1 MTSTWKQNVV
11 EFKEVKVRCGVKRL
25 ERDHL
30 ISTAVQA
37 ICRPVTKKFVLIKC
51 RLTREMKQ
59 FFLCLFATISPVF
72 IRFLKLLPIKTSFQ
86 NFYHPELIQ
95 FVIIGNRVAGGQ
107 TGKRMIIRWS
117 YWICRFSNVQLVHH
131 KYSWLVV
138 DFDVF
143 EMYLVLFSFP
153 ISHNWLVRGG
163 GELINK

>member
-1 MTSTWKQNVV
+1 MV
-11 EFKEVKVRCGVKRL
+11 EFQEVKVRCGVKRL

-51 RLTREMKQ
+51 RLTGEMKQ

-95 FVIIGNRVAGGQ
+95 FVIIGRWTDGKENDNQMILLDLPLLKRPAGP
-107 TGKRMIIRWS
+107 S
-117 YWICRFSNVQLVHH
+117 
-131 KYSWLVV
+131 
-138 DFDVF
+138 
-143 EMYLVLFSFP
+143 
-153 ISHNWLVRGG
+153 
-163 GELINK
+163 